1 VLPKSN
7 RLSKEKEIYRV
18 FRTKFR
24 TNTQNTRILLS
35 FEPNTKFRLLV
46 VISKKVFKKANKR
59 ARLKRR
65 ISAIFEKI
73 YQQNR
78 IPPNLVCIVQVINK
92 NLLYKKS
99 NDIYDEL
106 IPTMSRL
113 FIQSVEKQKL
123 KNILPS

>member
-35 FEPNTKFRLLV
+35 FEPNTKFKLLV

>member
-1 VLPKSN
+1 MLPKSN

-35 FEPNTKFRLLV
+35 FEPNTKFKLLV